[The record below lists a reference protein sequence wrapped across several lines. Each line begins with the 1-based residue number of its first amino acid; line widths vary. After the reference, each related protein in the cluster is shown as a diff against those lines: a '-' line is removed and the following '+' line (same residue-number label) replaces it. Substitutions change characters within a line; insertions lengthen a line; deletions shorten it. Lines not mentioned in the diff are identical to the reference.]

1 MRARSEA
8 DRRPYLRGRHRHH
21 ELLGLEYRRVWRIRL
36 GSSRGRR
43 QDPRRDEAHSRRHPI
58 WKIRQGMDAG
68 KQGQP
73 DLVQSDARQM
83 RRPPDR
89 AGWRQ
94 APRDDAVDQG
104 PRAGGQDQELIDG
117 SVVKTRSRVRALVG
131 SRTARERT
139 TLGRVLINRAGPTS
153 ALRGKA
159 VNVATHRNVRLWP
172 KGEIEPSI
180 LSCRATQ
187 IIQPDGYDRVVSHR
201 GA

>member
-58 WKIRQGMDAG
+58 GKIRQGMDAG

-117 SVVKTRSRVRALVG
+117 SVVKTGSWVRALVG
-131 SRTARERT
+131 SRTARWWTRPRT
-139 TLGRVLINRAGPTS
+139 NPRQRGEDGVAGASPGVIKDRARADNTR
-153 ALRGKA
+153 AC
-159 VNVATHRNVRLWP
+159 THKSRWADVCFE
-172 KGEIEPSI
+172 G
-180 LSCRATQ
+180 
-187 IIQPDGYDRVVSHR
+187 
-201 GA
+201 